1 MKSSDRPCRVL
12 LLLFE
17 QFSMHCLANVVEPL
31 RAANTIA
38 RRRVFD
44 WQFVTL
50 DGKSVASSSGLPVLP
65 GTALAAAERAD
76 ILFVMPSYDAR
87 AHATPRCLSALRE
100 AAQRHGAIA
109 GMDMGSWLLARAGL
123 LNGRRATIHWD
134 EIDAFEETFPEVT
147 VERKRYVIDDT
158 ILSSGGAM
166 TAFDLTTRLIGDLYG
181 EGLRLEVAALFMAA
195 DAERPNDPLRAR
207 ARGRVVEAAVAL
219 MRTHVEDPLPLP
231 ELARRL
237 GVSLRDVETRFAAE
251 LGAGPRAVYKSLRLS
266 TARRYVEQSAYPVA
280 EIALRCGYRDASAM
294 TRAFA
299 AEFGVTPRDVRAGRL
314 SPPTSRRRAAPDAG

>member
-1 MKSSDRPCRVL
+1 
-12 LLLFE
+12 
-17 QFSMHCLANVVEPL
+17 MHCLANVVEPL

-44 WQFVTL
+44 WHFVTL
-50 DGKSVASSSGLPVLP
+50 DGQSVASSSGLPVLP
-65 GTALAAAERAD
+65 GSSLSDADRAD
-76 ILFVMPSYDAR
+76 ILFVLPSYDAR

-109 GMDMGSWLLARAGL
+109 AMDMGSWLLAGAGL

-134 EIDAFEETFPEVT
+134 EIDAFEETFPEVS
-147 VERKRYVIDDT
+147 VERRRYVIDGT
-158 ILSSGGAM
+158 VMSSGGAM

-181 EGLRLEVAALFMAA
+181 EGLRLEVAALFMSA
-195 DAERPNDPLRAR
+195 DAERPDDPLRR
-207 ARGRVVEAAVAL
+207 RTRGRLVEAAVAL
-219 MRTHVEDPLPLP
+219 MRNHIENPLPLP
-231 ELARRL
+231 DLVRRL
-237 GVSLRDVETRFAAE
+237 GVSLREVESRFAAE

-266 TARRYVEQSAYPVA
+266 AARRYVEQSTYPVG
-280 EIALRCGYRDASAM
+280 EIALRCGYKDASAM

-314 SPPTSRRRAAPDAG
+314 SPPTSRRRAKAHVG

>member
-1 MKSSDRPCRVL
+1 MPIWMKNTDRPCRVL

-17 QFSMHCLANVVEPL
+17 RFSMHCLANVVEPL

-38 RRRVFD
+38 RRQVFD
-44 WQFVTL
+44 WHFVTL
-50 DGKSVASSSGLPVLP
+50 DGGSVASSSGLPVLP
-65 GTALAAAERAD
+65 GSALAEAERAD

-87 AHATPRCLSALRE
+87 AHATPRCLSALRD

-134 EIDAFEETFPEVT
+134 EIDAFAEAFPEVV
-147 VERKRYVIDDT
+147 VERRRYVIDGT
-158 ILSSGGAM
+158 LMSSGGAM
-166 TAFDLTTRLIGDLYG
+166 TAFDLMMRLIADLHG
-181 EGLRLEVAALFMAA
+181 EGLRLEVAALFMSA
-195 DAERPNDPLRAR
+195 DAERPDGPLRNR
-207 ARGRVVEAAVAL
+207 PRGRLVETAVAL
-219 MRTHVEDPLPLP
+219 MRAHIEDPLPLP

-237 GVSLRDVETRFAAE
+237 GVGLRSVEARFAAE

-266 TARRYVEQSAYPVA
+266 AARRYVEQSDYAVA

-294 TRAFA
+294 TRAFV
-299 AEFGVTPRDVRAGRL
+299 AEFGQTPRALRGGLAD
-314 SPPTSRRRAAPDAG
+314 T